1 MIVLKCIAVDD
12 EPLALR
18 LVETFIE
25 QTPFLQL
32 ACSCD
37 NAVEAMSL
45 IREQQPDI
53 VFLDINMPNLTGMEL
68 ARLLQ
73 EQPGPLPKI
82 IFTTAYNHYAIEG
95 YRVNAV
101 DYLLKPFS
109 YEEFLRAANKV
120 LQMSEEAS
128 NQFHSVSADDEFIFL
143 KVEYQWVRISLKDIL
158 YIESLKDYVKVHLE
172 DSQKSLMSVMSL
184 ISLKA
189 LEEKLPS
196 SKFMRINRSFIV
208 PLDKISSISKNSIF
222 IGKTEITV
230 GEQYKETFKT
240 IVDKWLK

>member
-1 MIVLKCIAVDD
+1 MTVLKCIAVDD

-32 ACSCD
+32 TASCD

-45 IREQQPDI
+45 IREKQPDL

-73 EQPGPLPKI
+73 EQPGQVPKI
-82 IFTTAYNHYAIEG
+82 VFTTAYNHYAIEG
-95 YRVNAV
+95 YKVNAV

-120 LQMSEEAS
+120 LQITEEAS
-128 NQFHSVSADDEFIFL
+128 NNFQTVAADDEFIFL
-143 KVEYQWVRISLKDIL
+143 KVEYQWVRIPLKEIL
-158 YIESLKDYVKVHLE
+158 YIESLKDYVKVHLD
-172 DSQKSLMSVMSL
+172 DSQKGVLSL

-196 SKFMRINRSFIV
+196 AKFMRVHRSFIV
-208 PLDKISSISKNSIF
+208 ALDKINAITKNSIF

>member
-1 MIVLKCIAVDD
+1 MTTLRCIAVDD
-12 EPLALR
+12 EPLALK

-25 QTPFLQL
+25 QTPFLEL
-32 ACSCD
+32 ISSCD
-37 NAVEAMSL
+37 NAVEAMGL
-45 IREQQPDI
+45 IREKQPDL

-73 EQPGPLPKI
+73 EQPGISPKI
-82 IFTTAYNHYAIEG
+82 VFTTAYNHYAIEG
-95 YRVNAV
+95 YKVNAI

-120 LQMSEEAS
+120 RQLVEES
-128 NQFHSVSADDEFIFL
+128 SQENHSFNPDDEFIFL
-143 KVEYQWVRISLKDIL
+143 KVEYHWVKVNLKDIL

-172 DSQKSLMSVMSL
+172 NSDKALMSL

-196 SKFMRINRSFIV
+196 SKFMRMNRSFIV
-208 PLDKISSISKNSIF
+208 ALEKISAISKNSIF
-222 IGKTEITV
+222 VDKIEITV
-230 GEQYKETFKT
+230 GEQYKETFKV
-240 IVDKWLK
+240 IVDKWIK

>member
-1 MIVLKCIAVDD
+1 MTILKCIAVDD
-12 EPLALR
+12 EPLALK
-18 LVETFIE
+18 LVQTFIE
-25 QTPFLQL
+25 QTPFLEL
-32 ACSCD
+32 SASCD
-37 NAVEAMSL
+37 NAVEALTL
-45 IREQQPDI
+45 IREKQPDL

-82 IFTTAYNHYAIEG
+82 VFTTAYNHYAIEG

-120 LQMSEEAS
+120 LKITEDTS
-128 NQFHSVSADDEFIFL
+128 NHFQTVTADDEFIFL
-143 KVEYQWVRISLKDIL
+143 KVEYQWVRISLKDIS
-158 YIESLKDYVKVHLE
+158 YIESLKDYVKVHL
-172 DSQKSLMSVMSL
+172 DDTQKAVLSL

-196 SKFMRINRSFIV
+196 SKFMRVHRSYIV
-208 PLDKISSISKNSIF
+208 SLDKISAISKNSIF
-222 IGKTEITV
+222 IDKEEITV
-230 GEQYKETFKT
+230 GEQYKETFKA
-240 IVDKWLK
+240 IVEKWIK

>member
-1 MIVLKCIAVDD
+1 MMILKCIAVDD
-12 EPLALR
+12 EPLALK

-25 QTPFLQL
+25 QTPFLEL
-32 ACSCD
+32 TASCD
-37 NAVEAMSL
+37 NAVEAMGL
-45 IREQQPDI
+45 IREKQPDI

-73 EQPGPLPKI
+73 DTPGLMPKI
-82 IFTTAYNHYAIEG
+82 VFTTAYNHYAIEG
-95 YRVNAV
+95 YKVNAV

-120 LQMSEEAS
+120 LQITEENS
-128 NQFHSVSADDEFIFL
+128 NNFQSISADDEFIFL
-143 KVEYQWVRISLKDIL
+143 KVEYNWVRISLKDIL
-158 YIESLKDYVKVHLE
+158 YIESLKDYVKVHLD
-172 DSQKSLMSVMSL
+172 DSQKTVLSL

-196 SKFMRINRSFIV
+196 SKFIRIHRSFIV
-208 PLDKISSISKNSIF
+208 SLDKISAISKHSVF

-230 GEQYKETFKT
+230 GEQYKEPFKT

>member
-1 MIVLKCIAVDD
+1 MTVLKCIAVDD

-32 ACSCD
+32 TASCD

-45 IREQQPDI
+45 IREKQPDL

-73 EQPGPLPKI
+73 EQPGQVPKI
-82 IFTTAYNHYAIEG
+82 VFTTAYNHYAIEG
-95 YRVNAV
+95 YKVNAV

-120 LQMSEEAS
+120 LQITEEAS
-128 NQFHSVSADDEFIFL
+128 NNFQTVAADDEFIFL
-143 KVEYQWVRISLKDIL
+143 KVEYQWVRIPLKEIL
-158 YIESLKDYVKVHLE
+158 YIESLKDYVKVHLD
-172 DSQKSLMSVMSL
+172 DSQKGVLSL

-196 SKFMRINRSFIV
+196 AKFMRVHRSFIV
-208 PLDKISSISKNSIF
+208 SLDKINAITKNSIF

>member
-1 MIVLKCIAVDD
+1 MTVLKCIAVDD
-12 EPLALR
+12 EPLALK

-25 QTPFLQL
+25 QTPFLEL
-32 ACSCD
+32 ITTCD
-37 NAVEAMSL
+37 NAVEAMGI
-45 IREQQPDI
+45 IREEKPDV

-68 ARLLQ
+68 ARLIQ
-73 EQPGPLPKI
+73 DQAGPLPKI

-109 YEEFLRAANKV
+109 YEEFLRASSKV
-120 LQMSEEAS
+120 LQLHEES
-128 NQFHSVSADDEFIFL
+128 NNQFQTVALDDEFIFL
-143 KVEYQWVRISLKDIL
+143 KVEYQWVRISLKDIC

-172 DSQKSLMSVMSL
+172 DSQKALLSL

-196 SKFMRINRSFIV
+196 SKFMRVHRSFIV
-208 PLDKISSISKNSIF
+208 SLDKISAISKNSIF
-222 IGKTEITV
+222 IDKIEITV
-230 GEQYKETFKT
+230 GEQYKEAFK
-240 IVDKWLK
+240 IVVDKWLK

>member
-1 MIVLKCIAVDD
+1 MTTLKCIAVDD
-12 EPLALR
+12 EPLALK

-25 QTPFLQL
+25 QTPFLEL
-32 ACSCD
+32 ISSCD
-37 NAVEAMSL
+37 NAVEAMSV
-45 IREQQPDI
+45 IREKQPDL

-73 EQPGPLPKI
+73 EQPGSLPKI
-82 IFTTAYNHYAIEG
+82 VFTTAYNHYAIEG

-120 LQMSEEAS
+120 LQLTEETS
-128 NQFHSVSADDEFIFL
+128 NDNLQTNPEDDFIFL
-143 KVEYQWVRISLKDIL
+143 KVEYQWVKVNLKDIL

-172 DSQKSLMSVMSL
+172 NSDKALMSL

-196 SKFMRINRSFIV
+196 SKFMRMNRSFIV
-208 PLDKISSISKNSIF
+208 SLEKISAISKNSIF
-222 IGKTEITV
+222 INKTEITV
-230 GEQYKETFKT
+230 GEQYKETFKV
-240 IVDKWLK
+240 IVDKWIK

>member
-1 MIVLKCIAVDD
+1 MAVLKCIAVDD

-32 ACSCD
+32 TASCD

-45 IREQQPDI
+45 IREKQPDL

-73 EQPGPLPKI
+73 EQPGLVPKI
-82 IFTTAYNHYAIEG
+82 VFTTAYNHYAIEG
-95 YRVNAV
+95 YKVNAV

-120 LQMSEEAS
+120 LQITEEAS
-128 NQFHSVSADDEFIFL
+128 NNFQTVAADDEFIFL
-143 KVEYQWVRISLKDIL
+143 KVEYQWVRIPLKEIL
-158 YIESLKDYVKVHLE
+158 YIESLKDYVKVHLD
-172 DSQKSLMSVMSL
+172 DSQKGVLSL

-196 SKFMRINRSFIV
+196 AKFMRVHRSFIV
-208 PLDKISSISKNSIF
+208 SLDKINAITKNSIF

>member
-1 MIVLKCIAVDD
+1 MSILKCIAVDD
-12 EPLALR
+12 EPLALK

-32 ACSCD
+32 IDSCD
-37 NAVEAMSL
+37 NAIEAMAL
-45 IREQQPDI
+45 IREKQPDL

-73 EQPGPLPKI
+73 QQPGPIPKI

-101 DYLLKPFS
+101 DYLLKPFN
-109 YEEFLRAANKV
+109 YEEFLRASNKV
-120 LQMSEEAS
+120 LELFEESS
-128 NQFHSVSADDEFIFL
+128 NLPQANVIDDEFIFI
-143 KVEYQWVRISLKDIL
+143 KVEYQWVRTSLKDIL
-158 YIESLKDYVKVHLE
+158 YIESLKDYVKIHLV
-172 DSQKSLMSVMSL
+172 DSQKPILSL

-189 LEEKLPS
+189 LEEKLSS
-196 SKFMRINRSFIV
+196 SKFMRIHRSYIV
-208 PLDKISSISKNSIF
+208 SLEKISAISKNSIF

-230 GEQYKETFKT
+230 GEQYKEMFKV
-240 IVDKWLK
+240 IVDRWIK

>member
-1 MIVLKCIAVDD
+1 MTTLKCIAVDD
-12 EPLALR
+12 EPLALK

-25 QTPFLQL
+25 QTPFLEL
-32 ACSCD
+32 ISSCD
-37 NAVEAMSL
+37 NAVEAMGI
-45 IREQQPDI
+45 IREKQPDV

-82 IFTTAYNHYAIEG
+82 VFTTAYNHYAIEG

-120 LQMSEEAS
+120 LQLAEETS
-128 NQFHSVSADDEFIFL
+128 NENPQTNAEDDFIFL
-143 KVEYQWVRISLKDIL
+143 KVEYQWVKVNLKDIL

-172 DSQKSLMSVMSL
+172 NSDKALMSL

-196 SKFMRINRSFIV
+196 SKFMRMNRSFIV
-208 PLDKISSISKNSIF
+208 SLEKISAISKNSIF
-222 IGKTEITV
+222 INKIEITV
-230 GEQYKETFKT
+230 GEQYKETFKV
-240 IVDKWLK
+240 IVDKWIK

>member
-1 MIVLKCIAVDD
+1 MTVLKCIAVDD
-12 EPLALR
+12 EPLALK

-25 QTPFLQL
+25 QTPFLEL
-32 ACSCD
+32 TASCD

-45 IREQQPDI
+45 IREKQPDL

-73 EQPGPLPKI
+73 EQPGSLPKI
-82 IFTTAYNHYAIEG
+82 VFTTAYNHYAIEG

-120 LQMSEEAS
+120 LQITEEAS
-128 NQFHSVSADDEFIFL
+128 NQYHPITTDDEFIFL
-143 KVEYQWVRISLKDIL
+143 KVEYQWVRISLKDIS
-158 YIESLKDYVKVHLE
+158 YIESLKDYVKVHLD
-172 DSQKSLMSVMSL
+172 DSQKTVLSL

-196 SKFMRINRSFIV
+196 AKFMRIHRSFIV
-208 PLDKISSISKNSIF
+208 SLDKISAITKNSIL

-230 GEQYKETFKT
+230 GEQYKEAFKT

>member
-1 MIVLKCIAVDD
+1 MTTLRCIAVDD
-12 EPLALR
+12 EPLALK

-25 QTPFLQL
+25 QTPFLEL
-32 ACSCD
+32 ISSCD
-37 NAVEAMSL
+37 NAVEAMGL
-45 IREQQPDI
+45 IREKQPDL

-73 EQPGPLPKI
+73 EQPGISPRI
-82 IFTTAYNHYAIEG
+82 VFTTAYNHYAIEG
-95 YRVNAV
+95 YKVNAI

-120 LQMSEEAS
+120 RQLVEES
-128 NQFHSVSADDEFIFL
+128 SQENHSFNPDDEFIFL
-143 KVEYQWVRISLKDIL
+143 KVEYHWVKVNLKDIL

-172 DSQKSLMSVMSL
+172 NSDKALMSL

-196 SKFMRINRSFIV
+196 SKFMRMNRSFIV
-208 PLDKISSISKNSIF
+208 ALEKISAISKNSIF
-222 IGKTEITV
+222 VDKIEITV
-230 GEQYKETFKT
+230 GEQYKETFKV
-240 IVDKWLK
+240 IVDKWIK

>member
-1 MIVLKCIAVDD
+1 MSLLKCIAVDD
-12 EPLALR
+12 EPLALK
-18 LVETFIE
+18 LVQTFID
-25 QTPFLQL
+25 QTPFLEL
-32 ACSCD
+32 TASCD
-37 NAVEAMSL
+37 NAVEAMEL
-45 IREQQPDI
+45 IREKQPDV

-73 EQPGPLPKI
+73 EQPGTLPKI

-95 YRVNAV
+95 YKVNAV

-120 LQMSEEAS
+120 LLQTTEAT
-128 NQFHSVSADDEFIFL
+128 NQSQSITADDEFIFL

-158 YIESLKDYVKVHLE
+158 YIESLKDYVKVHLD
-172 DSQKSLMSVMSL
+172 DSQKTVLSL

-196 SKFMRINRSFIV
+196 AKFMRIHRSFIV
-208 PLDKISSISKNSIF
+208 CLDKINAISKNSIF

-230 GEQYKETFKT
+230 GEQYKEAFKT

>member
-1 MIVLKCIAVDD
+1 MTVLKCIAVDD

-18 LVETFIE
+18 LVETFID

-32 ACSCD
+32 SCSCD
-37 NAVEAMSL
+37 NAVEALSL
-45 IREQQPDI
+45 IREKQPDV

-73 EQPGPLPKI
+73 DQPGPIPKI

-120 LQMSEEAS
+120 LQLTEEAA
-128 NQFHSVSADDEFIFL
+128 NHIQTVTADDEFIFL

-158 YIESLKDYVKVHLE
+158 YIESLKDYVKVHLD
-172 DSQKSLMSVMSL
+172 DSQKSLLSL

-196 SKFMRINRSFIV
+196 SKFMRVHRSFIV
-208 PLDKISSISKNSIF
+208 SLDKINAITKNSIL

>member
-1 MIVLKCIAVDD
+1 MTVLKCIAVDD
-12 EPLALR
+12 EPLALK

-25 QTPFLQL
+25 QTPFLEL
-32 ACSCD
+32 ITTCD
-37 NAVEAMSL
+37 NAVEAMGI
-45 IREQQPDI
+45 IREEKPDV

-68 ARLLQ
+68 ARLIQ
-73 EQPGPLPKI
+73 DQAGPLPKI

-109 YEEFLRAANKV
+109 YEEFLRASSKV
-120 LQMSEEAS
+120 LQLHEES
-128 NQFHSVSADDEFIFL
+128 NNQFQTVTLDDEFIFL
-143 KVEYQWVRISLKDIL
+143 KVEYQWVRISLKDIC

-172 DSQKSLMSVMSL
+172 DSQKALLSL

-196 SKFMRINRSFIV
+196 SKFMRVHRSFIV
-208 PLDKISSISKNSIF
+208 SLDKISAISKNSIF
-222 IGKTEITV
+222 IDKIEITV
-230 GEQYKETFKT
+230 GEQYKEAFK
-240 IVDKWLK
+240 IVVDKWLK

>member
-1 MIVLKCIAVDD
+1 MTVLKCIAVDD
-12 EPLALR
+12 EPLALK
-18 LVETFIE
+18 LVETFIG
-25 QTPFLQL
+25 QTPFLEL
-32 ACSCD
+32 ISSCD
-37 NAVEAMSL
+37 NAVEAMGV
-45 IREQQPDI
+45 IREKQPDV

-73 EQPGPLPKI
+73 EQSGSLPKI
-82 IFTTAYNHYAIEG
+82 VFTTAYNHYAIEG

-120 LQMSEEAS
+120 LLIAEEISNDHPPTNSE
-128 NQFHSVSADDEFIFL
+128 DDFIFL
-143 KVEYQWVRISLKDIL
+143 KVEYQWVKVSLKDIL

-172 DSQKSLMSVMSL
+172 NSDKALMSL

-196 SKFMRINRSFIV
+196 SKFMRMNRSFIV
-208 PLDKISSISKNSIF
+208 SLEKISAISKNSIF
-222 IGKTEITV
+222 INKVEITV
-230 GEQYKETFKT
+230 GEQYKETFKV
-240 IVDKWLK
+240 IVDKWIR

>member
-1 MIVLKCIAVDD
+1 MTILKCIAVDD
-12 EPLALR
+12 EPLALK

-25 QTPFLQL
+25 QTPFLEL
-32 ACSCD
+32 ITTCD
-37 NAVEAMSL
+37 NAVEAMGV
-45 IREQQPDI
+45 IRETKPDV

-68 ARLLQ
+68 ARLIQ
-73 EQPGPLPKI
+73 DQSGPLPKI

-109 YEEFLRAANKV
+109 YEEFLRASTKV
-120 LQMSEEAS
+120 LQLHEEA
-128 NQFHSVSADDEFIFL
+128 NNTHFQNIAADDEFIFL
-143 KVEYQWVRISLKDIL
+143 KVEYQWVRISLKDIC

-172 DSQKSLMSVMSL
+172 DSQKALLSL

-196 SKFMRINRSFIV
+196 SKFMRVHRSFIV
-208 PLDKISSISKNSIF
+208 SLDKISAISKNSIF
-222 IGKTEITV
+222 IDKIEITV
-230 GEQYKETFKT
+230 GEQYKEAFK
-240 IVDKWLK
+240 IVVDKWLK

>member
-1 MIVLKCIAVDD
+1 MTKLKCIAVDD
-12 EPLALR
+12 EPLALK
-18 LVETFIE
+18 LVETFID

-32 ACSCD
+32 SASCD

-45 IREQQPDI
+45 IREKQPDL

-73 EQPGPLPKI
+73 EQPGQVPKI
-82 IFTTAYNHYAIEG
+82 VFTTAYNHYAIEG
-95 YRVNAV
+95 YKVNAV

-120 LQMSEEAS
+120 LQITEEAS
-128 NQFHSVSADDEFIFL
+128 NNFQPITADDEFIFL
-143 KVEYQWVRISLKDIL
+143 KVEYQWVRISLKEIL
-158 YIESLKDYVKVHLE
+158 YIESLKDYVKVHL
-172 DSQKSLMSVMSL
+172 DDNQKAILSL

-196 SKFMRINRSFIV
+196 AKFMRVHRSFIV
-208 PLDKISSISKNSIF
+208 SLDKINAISKNSIF
-222 IGKTEITV
+222 IDKTEITV

>member
-1 MIVLKCIAVDD
+1 MTTLKCIAVDD
-12 EPLALR
+12 EPLALK

-25 QTPFLQL
+25 QTPFLEL
-32 ACSCD
+32 ISSCD
-37 NAVEAMSL
+37 NAVEAMGV
-45 IREQQPDI
+45 IREKQPDV

-82 IFTTAYNHYAIEG
+82 VFTTAYNHYAIEG

-120 LQMSEEAS
+120 LQLTEETSIENPQAS
-128 NQFHSVSADDEFIFL
+128 AEDDFIFL
-143 KVEYQWVRISLKDIL
+143 KVEYQWVKVNLKDIL

-172 DSQKSLMSVMSL
+172 NSDKALMSL

-196 SKFMRINRSFIV
+196 SKFMRMNRSFIV
-208 PLDKISSISKNSIF
+208 SLEKISAISKNSIF
-222 IGKTEITV
+222 INKIEITV
-230 GEQYKETFKT
+230 GEQYKETFKV
-240 IVDKWLK
+240 IVDKWIK

>member
-1 MIVLKCIAVDD
+1 MTILKCIAVDD
-12 EPLALR
+12 EPLALK
-18 LVETFIE
+18 LVQTFIE
-25 QTPFLQL
+25 QTPFLEL
-32 ACSCD
+32 IASCD
-37 NAVEAMSL
+37 NAVEALTL
-45 IREQQPDI
+45 IREKQPDL

-82 IFTTAYNHYAIEG
+82 VFTTAYNHYAIEG

-120 LQMSEEAS
+120 LQITEDAS
-128 NQFHSVSADDEFIFL
+128 NHFQTITADDEFIFL
-143 KVEYQWVRISLKDIL
+143 KVEYQWVRISLKDIS
-158 YIESLKDYVKVHLE
+158 YIESLKDYVKVHLD
-172 DSQKSLMSVMSL
+172 DSQKAVLSL

-196 SKFMRINRSFIV
+196 SKFMRVHRSYIV
-208 PLDKISSISKNSIF
+208 SLDKISAISKNSIF
-222 IGKTEITV
+222 IDKAEITV
-230 GEQYKETFKT
+230 GEQYKETFKA
-240 IVDKWLK
+240 IVEKWIK

>member
-1 MIVLKCIAVDD
+1 MTVLKCIAVDD
-12 EPLALR
+12 EPLALK

-25 QTPFLQL
+25 QTPFLEL
-32 ACSCD
+32 ITTCD
-37 NAVEAMSL
+37 NAVEAMGI
-45 IREQQPDI
+45 IRDTKPDV

-73 EQPGPLPKI
+73 DQPGPLPKI
-82 IFTTAYNHYAIEG
+82 VFTTAYNHYAIEG

-109 YEEFLRAANKV
+109 YEEFLRASSKV
-120 LQMSEEAS
+120 LQLHEEANN
-128 NQFHSVSADDEFIFL
+128 NQIQNIVGDDEFIFL
-143 KVEYQWVRISLKDIL
+143 KVEYQWVRISLKDIC

-172 DSQKSLMSVMSL
+172 DSQKALLSL

-196 SKFMRINRSFIV
+196 SKFMRVHRSFIV
-208 PLDKISSISKNSIF
+208 ALDKISAISKNSIF
-222 IGKTEITV
+222 IDKIEITV
-230 GEQYKETFKT
+230 GEQYKEAFKVM
-240 IVDKWLK
+240 VDKWLK